1 MSENKQYENEY
12 KVQAVKLAKKIGAV
26 NAANELQIPVN
37 TLYGWIRK
45 AKIGSLDIGCGE
57 RSPEESLNIAEENQ
71 QLRKRIKALEKEN
84 KRLSEMNEFL
94 ALQLSDYLSSPGCG
108 AGITGA
114 GIVKARVVYGEK
126 GIEDVSY
133 SPYTVRHVHSL
144 ALIQAD
150 HIDYTYKSAGRE
162 PLNRLF
168 ALRGACDDIL
178 IVKQGLLTDT
188 SIANIALSDGT
199 HWYTPAHPLLK
210 GTKRAA
216 LLEEGILQEKD
227 IRPED
232 LPSFST
238 VRLFNAMIDWG
249 ELELPV
255 RNIIP

>member
-1 MSENKQYENEY
+1 MCLFIE
-12 KVQAVKLAKKIGAV
+12 
-26 NAANELQIPVN
+26 
-37 TLYGWIRK
+37 TIRIDHGRVCNLSRHNRRLNDTR
-45 AKIGSLDIGCGE
+45 AHFW
-57 RSPEESLNIAEENQ
+57 PESTP
-71 QLRKRIKALEKEN
+71 
-84 KRLSEMNEFL
+84 
-94 ALQLSDYLSSPGCG
+94 LQLSDYLHSICET
-108 AGITGA
+108 GICKA

-133 SPYTVRHVHSL
+133 SPYAVRRVHSL
-144 ALIQAD
+144 ALMQAD
-150 HIDYTYKSAGRE
+150 HIDYTYKSARRE

-210 GTKRAA
+210 GTRRAA

>member
-1 MSENKQYENEY
+1 MCLFIE
-12 KVQAVKLAKKIGAV
+12 
-26 NAANELQIPVN
+26 
-37 TLYGWIRK
+37 TIRV
-45 AKIGSLDIGCGE
+45 DCGE
-57 RSPEESLNIAEENQ
+57 VRNTAYHERRMNDTRTHFWPESP
-71 QLRKRIKALEKEN
+71 
-84 KRLSEMNEFL
+84 
-94 ALQLSDYLSSPGCG
+94 ALQLAGYLPAIPGSG
-108 AGITGA
+108 VHKLRI
-114 GIVKARVVYGEK
+114 VYGQN
-126 GIEDVSY
+126 GIEEVTCT
-133 SPYTVRHVHSL
+133 PYTLRPVRSL

-150 HIDYTYKSAGRE
+150 DIDYACKSTGRE
-162 PLNRLF
+162 PLNCLF

>member
-1 MSENKQYENEY
+1 MCLFIE
-12 KVQAVKLAKKIGAV
+12 
-26 NAANELQIPVN
+26 
-37 TLYGWIRK
+37 TIRIDHGK
-45 AKIGSLDIGCGE
+45 ACNLSRHNQRLNDT
-57 RSPEESLNIAEENQ
+57 RAHFWPESTPL
-71 QLRKRIKALEKEN
+71 QLR
-84 KRLSEMNEFL
+84 
-94 ALQLSDYLSSPGCG
+94 DHLSSPGCE
-108 AGITGA
+108 A

-133 SPYTVRHVHSL
+133 SPYTMRHVNFFFIFKAYNL
-144 ALIQAD
+144 F
-150 HIDYTYKSAGRE
+150 YTYKSAGRE

>member
-1 MSENKQYENEY
+1 M
-12 KVQAVKLAKKIGAV
+12 
-26 NAANELQIPVN
+26 
-37 TLYGWIRK
+37 
-45 AKIGSLDIGCGE
+45 
-57 RSPEESLNIAEENQ
+57 
-71 QLRKRIKALEKEN
+71 
-84 KRLSEMNEFL
+84 
-94 ALQLSDYLSSPGCG
+94 
-108 AGITGA
+108 
-114 GIVKARVVYGEK
+114 
-126 GIEDVSY
+126 
-133 SPYTVRHVHSL
+133 
-144 ALIQAD
+144 QAD
-150 HIDYTYKSAGRE
+150 TLDYTYKSAGRE
-162 PLNRLF
+162 PLNCLF

-210 GTKRAA
+210 GTRRAA

>member
-1 MSENKQYENEY
+1 MCLFIETIRGVVRN
-12 KVQAVKLAKKIGAV
+12 LA
-26 NAANELQIPVN
+26 
-37 TLYGWIRK
+37 YH
-45 AKIGSLDIGCGE
+45 E
-57 RSPEESLNIAEENQ
+57 RRLNDTRAHFWPESTPL
-71 QLRKRIKALEKEN
+71 QLR
-84 KRLSEMNEFL
+84 
-94 ALQLSDYLSSPGCG
+94 DHLSSLGCE
-108 AGITGA
+108 A

-133 SPYTVRHVHSL
+133 SPYTMRHVHSL
-144 ALIQAD
+144 ALIQAE

-168 ALRGACDDIL
+168 ALRDACDDIL

>member
-1 MSENKQYENEY
+1 MCLFIE
-12 KVQAVKLAKKIGAV
+12 
-26 NAANELQIPVN
+26 
-37 TLYGWIRK
+37 TIRIDHGK
-45 AKIGSLDIGCGE
+45 ACNLSRHNRRLNDT
-57 RSPEESLNIAEENQ
+57 RAHFWPESTPL
-71 QLRKRIKALEKEN
+71 QLR
-84 KRLSEMNEFL
+84 
-94 ALQLSDYLSSPGCG
+94 DHLSSLSCE
-108 AGITGA
+108 A

-133 SPYTVRHVHSL
+133 SPYTMRHVHSL

-150 HIDYTYKSAGRE
+150 HIDYTYKSTGRE

-188 SIANIALSDGT
+188 SIANIALSNGT
-199 HWYTPAHPLLK
+199 LWYTPAHPLLK

>member
-1 MSENKQYENEY
+1 MCLFIE
-12 KVQAVKLAKKIGAV
+12 
-26 NAANELQIPVN
+26 
-37 TLYGWIRK
+37 TIRIDHGRVCNLSRHNRRLNDTR
-45 AKIGSLDIGCGE
+45 AHFW
-57 RSPEESLNIAEENQ
+57 PESTP
-71 QLRKRIKALEKEN
+71 
-84 KRLSEMNEFL
+84 
-94 ALQLSDYLSSPGCG
+94 LQLSDYLSSPGCG

-133 SPYTVRHVHSL
+133 SPYTVQHVHSL
-144 ALIQAD
+144 ALMQAD
-150 HIDYTYKSAGRE
+150 TIDYTYKSAGRE

-178 IVKQGLLTDT
+178 IVKTR
-188 SIANIALSDGT
+188 
-199 HWYTPAHPLLK
+199 PADRHLHRQHRPFRRHPLVHA
-210 GTKRAA
+210 GTSPAERNQTGSLAGRRNLAGKS
-216 LLEEGILQEKD
+216 

-255 RNIIP
+255 GTSSHRAATRAYR

>member
-1 MSENKQYENEY
+1 MCRFIE
-12 KVQAVKLAKKIGAV
+12 
-26 NAANELQIPVN
+26 
-37 TLYGWIRK
+37 TIRIDHGK
-45 AKIGSLDIGCGE
+45 ACNLSRHNRRLNDT
-57 RSPEESLNIAEENQ
+57 RAHFWPESTPL
-71 QLRKRIKALEKEN
+71 QLR
-84 KRLSEMNEFL
+84 
-94 ALQLSDYLSSPGCG
+94 DHLSSLSCE
-108 AGITGA
+108 A

-133 SPYTVRHVHSL
+133 SPYTMRHVHLL

-150 HIDYTYKSAGRE
+150 HIDYTYKSTGRE

-188 SIANIALSDGT
+188 SIANIALSNGT

>member
-1 MSENKQYENEY
+1 MCLFIE
-12 KVQAVKLAKKIGAV
+12 
-26 NAANELQIPVN
+26 
-37 TLYGWIRK
+37 TIRIDHGK
-45 AKIGSLDIGCGE
+45 ACNLSRHNRRLNDP
-57 RSPEESLNIAEENQ
+57 RAHFWPESTPL
-71 QLRKRIKALEKEN
+71 QLR
-84 KRLSEMNEFL
+84 
-94 ALQLSDYLSSPGCG
+94 DHLSSLSCE
-108 AGITGA
+108 A

-133 SPYTVRHVHSL
+133 SPYAVWHVHSL

-150 HIDYTYKSAGRE
+150 HIDYTYKSTGRE

>member
-1 MSENKQYENEY
+1 M
-12 KVQAVKLAKKIGAV
+12 
-26 NAANELQIPVN
+26 
-37 TLYGWIRK
+37 
-45 AKIGSLDIGCGE
+45 
-57 RSPEESLNIAEENQ
+57 
-71 QLRKRIKALEKEN
+71 
-84 KRLSEMNEFL
+84 
-94 ALQLSDYLSSPGCG
+94 
-108 AGITGA
+108 
-114 GIVKARVVYGEK
+114 
-126 GIEDVSY
+126 
-133 SPYTVRHVHSL
+133 RHVHSL

-168 ALRGACDDIL
+168 ALRDACDDIL

-188 SIANIALSDGT
+188 SIANIALPTAPLVHAGT
-199 HWYTPAHPLLK
+199 SPLK

-249 ELELPV
+249 ELELPYGTSSH
-255 RNIIP
+255 RAATRAYR

>member
-1 MSENKQYENEY
+1 MCLFIE
-12 KVQAVKLAKKIGAV
+12 
-26 NAANELQIPVN
+26 
-37 TLYGWIRK
+37 TIRIDHGRVCNLSRHNRRLNDTR
-45 AKIGSLDIGCGE
+45 AHFW
-57 RSPEESLNIAEENQ
+57 PESTP
-71 QLRKRIKALEKEN
+71 
-84 KRLSEMNEFL
+84 
-94 ALQLSDYLSSPGCG
+94 LQLSDYLSSPGCG

-126 GIEDVSY
+126 GIEDLSY
-133 SPYTVRHVHSL
+133 SPYAVRHVHSL
-144 ALIQAD
+144 ALMQAD
-150 HIDYTYKSAGRE
+150 TIDYTYKSAGRE
-162 PLNRLF
+162 PLNCLF

-232 LPSFST
+232 
-238 VRLFNAMIDWG
+238 
-249 ELELPV
+249 
-255 RNIIP
+255 

>member
-1 MSENKQYENEY
+1 MY
-12 KVQAVKLAKKIGAV
+12 V
-26 NAANELQIPVN
+26 
-37 TLYGWIRK
+37 
-45 AKIGSLDIGCGE
+45 
-57 RSPEESLNIAEENQ
+57 
-71 QLRKRIKALEKEN
+71 
-84 KRLSEMNEFL
+84 
-94 ALQLSDYLSSPGCG
+94 
-108 AGITGA
+108 
-114 GIVKARVVYGEK
+114 EK
-126 GIEDVSY
+126 GIEALSY
-133 SPYTVRHVHSL
+133 SPYAVRHVHSL
-144 ALIQAD
+144 ALMQAD
-150 HIDYTYKSAGRE
+150 TIDYTYKSAGRE
-162 PLNRLF
+162 PLNCLF

-178 IVKQGLLTDT
+178 IVKQGLLTGT

>member
-1 MSENKQYENEY
+1 MCRFIE
-12 KVQAVKLAKKIGAV
+12 
-26 NAANELQIPVN
+26 
-37 TLYGWIRK
+37 TIRIDNGRVCNLPYHNRRLNDTR
-45 AKIGSLDIGCGE
+45 AHFW
-57 RSPEESLNIAEENQ
+57 PESTP
-71 QLRKRIKALEKEN
+71 
-84 KRLSEMNEFL
+84 
-94 ALQLSDYLSSPGCG
+94 LQLSDHLFPGCK
-108 AGITGA
+108 A

-126 GIEDVSY
+126 GIEDASY
-133 SPYTVRHVHSL
+133 SSYVMRHVHSL

-150 HIDYTYKSAGRE
+150 DIDYTYKSTGRE

-168 ALRGACDDIL
+168 ALRGVCDDIL

-188 SIANIALSDGT
+188 SIANIAFYNGT

-232 LPSFST
+232 LSSFST

>member
-1 MSENKQYENEY
+1 MKPYAS
-12 KVQAVKLAKKIGAV
+12 
-26 NAANELQIPVN
+26 
-37 TLYGWIRK
+37 TT
-45 AKIGSLDIGCGE
+45 
-57 RSPEESLNIAEENQ
+57 ESTP
-71 QLRKRIKALEKEN
+71 
-84 KRLSEMNEFL
+84 
-94 ALQLSDYLSSPGCG
+94 LQLSDYLSSPGCG

-126 GIEDVSY
+126 GIEDLSY
-133 SPYTVRHVHSL
+133 SPYAVRHVHSL
-144 ALIQAD
+144 ALMQAD
-150 HIDYTYKSAGRE
+150 TIDYTYKSAGRE
-162 PLNRLF
+162 PLNCLF

>member
-1 MSENKQYENEY
+1 MCLFIE
-12 KVQAVKLAKKIGAV
+12 
-26 NAANELQIPVN
+26 
-37 TLYGWIRK
+37 TIRIDHGRVCNLSRHNRRLNDTR
-45 AKIGSLDIGCGE
+45 AHFW
-57 RSPEESLNIAEENQ
+57 PESTP
-71 QLRKRIKALEKEN
+71 
-84 KRLSEMNEFL
+84 
-94 ALQLSDYLSSPGCG
+94 LQLSDYLSSPGCG
-108 AGITGA
+108 AGI
-114 GIVKARVVYGEK
+114 
-126 GIEDVSY
+126 EDLSY
-133 SPYTVRHVHSL
+133 SPYAVRHVHSL
-144 ALIQAD
+144 ALMQAD
-150 HIDYTYKSAGRE
+150 TIDYTYKSAGRE
-162 PLNRLF
+162 PLNCLF